1 MLLSDLLCRP
11 VVLART
17 AYYKKFGDKTKNKP
31 CLKMGNS
38 FDFKDTNV
46 AGTQSI
52 NRKIKLCNFKS
63 YVQYVIFPHMTSQV

>member
-1 MLLSDLLCRP
+1 
-11 VVLART
+11 
-17 AYYKKFGDKTKNKP
+17 
-31 CLKMGNS
+31 MGNS